1 MFCQNAVGYLDKNCR
16 REIEENEWL
25 KEEVRGSLACS
36 LSWQFMFEILWPMV
50 RTVSSHG
57 PGRLLLVKESSFP
70 VINL

>member
-1 MFCQNAVGYLDKNCR
+1 MGYLDKNCR

-36 LSWQFMFEILWPMV
+36 LSWQFMFEILWPMG
-50 RTVSSHG
+50 RTVFSHG
-57 PGRLLLVKESSFP
+57 PREPSVGIGEQFP